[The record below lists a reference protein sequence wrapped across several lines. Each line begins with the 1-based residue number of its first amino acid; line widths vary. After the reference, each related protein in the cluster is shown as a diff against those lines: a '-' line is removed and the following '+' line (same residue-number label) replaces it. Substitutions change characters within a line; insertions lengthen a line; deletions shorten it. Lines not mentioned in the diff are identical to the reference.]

1 MKLVITGAAGQL
13 GQAFAAELSAQTTST
28 FCAFSR
34 ADLDITSAE
43 HVNAVIV
50 REQPDVVINTAA
62 YTQVDLAV
70 AEQDSAYLVNET
82 GPANLAEACRRHDI
96 PLIHFSTDYVF
107 NGSKKGPWREDDAT
121 APLNVYGASKFAGE
135 EAIRQIH
142 KKHLIFR
149 SSWIFSEFGHNF
161 VKTMLHVG
169 SLREQISVV
178 SDQIG
183 KPTCARE
190 LAKLTLAL
198 LPSLDNQWGTYHLAQ
213 PQIVSWHGFAE
224 EIFTT
229 ARRIDSDYW
238 NNHLVV
244 QQVKPILT
252 KDYPTH
258 AQRPINS
265 ALESGKFESTFGL
278 IIKDW
283 RQSLAETLGALQA
296 ND

>member
-62 YTQVDLAV
+62 YTQVDPPEAGD
-70 AEQDSAYLVNET
+70 DSAYLVNET

-107 NGSKKGPWREDDAT
+107 NGSKKGPWREGDAT
-121 APLNVYGASKFAGE
+121 GPLNFYGASKLAGE

-169 SLREQISVV
+169 SLRE
-178 SDQIG
+178 
-183 KPTCARE
+183 
-190 LAKLTLAL
+190 
-198 LPSLDNQWGTYHLAQ
+198 
-213 PQIVSWHGFAE
+213 
-224 EIFTT
+224 
-229 ARRIDSDYW
+229 
-238 NNHLVV
+238 
-244 QQVKPILT
+244 
-252 KDYPTH
+252 
-258 AQRPINS
+258 
-265 ALESGKFESTFGL
+265 
-278 IIKDW
+278 
-283 RQSLAETLGALQA
+283 
-296 ND
+296 